1 MPWRL
6 GRLFFSPKKV
16 DGACDQSWVER
27 IHPFSDGNGRVGRLL
42 MLKECLRSGIT
53 PFIITEDIRLY
64 YIRGL
69 REYANVT
76 GYLEDTCGFAQDR
89 FEATYMPMA
98 QEFMRVLR
106 DTRSS

>member
-1 MPWRL
+1 MQM
-6 GRLFFSPKKV
+6 S
-16 DGACDQSWVER
+16 Q
-27 IHPFSDGNGRVGRLL
+27 
-42 MLKECLRSGIT
+42 
-53 PFIITEDIRLY
+53 
-64 YIRGL
+64 
-69 REYANVT
+69 

>member
-1 MPWRL
+1 M
-6 GRLFFSPKKV
+6 PKKV

-98 QEFMRVLR
+98 KEFMRALH
-106 DTRSS
+106 DSGSS